1 MKKDKAYYYFQK
13 IISISDDGFIA
24 VDRNGHI
31 IEINEIYYKFLG
43 AKSKKDVIGKHIQK
57 IIPNTKMLDVMEKRY
72 CEEIGIHN
80 YAGKKTKEQIVLVS
94 RSYVE
99 NDMGEVIGGVAQVK
113 FRLQSLDVAKRLA
126 AEYDELNFYKNEYQN
141 INRNKYRFQNLIGS
155 SYKFLEKKQQGMKVC
170 KTNFSVLLT
179 GETGTG
185 KEVFAKAIHNSSGR
199 AQKPIVTINCG
210 AIPKELFESE
220 LFGYEDGAFT
230 GAKKGGKKGKF
241 FVANGGTLFLDEI
254 GDLPLNM
261 QSKLLRVLQEKEI
274 EPIGSDQSIPID
286 VRIITA
292 TRKNI
297 QRMISDGS
305 FREDLFYRL
314 NVVNIEMLPLRER
327 KEDIL
332 ELSKYFLEKLNKEYG
347 TRKTLSKEIKEIFL
361 NYSWPGNIRELDNV
375 IKFSYATSEES
386 IIEHCDLAS
395 KTINKLHIKKLDFK
409 NIKNLRENVEE
420 YEKNV
425 IYEILKRNKFSCI
438 AAAKE
443 MGIHKSLLYKKI
455 KKYHIEIKNK
465 SFN

>member
-1 MKKDKAYYYFQK
+1 MKKDEAYYYFQK

-24 VDRNGHI
+24 VDRNGYI

-57 IIPNTKMLDVMEKRY
+57 IIPNTKMLDVMERRY

-80 YAGKKTKEQIVLVS
+80 YAEKKTKEQIVLVS

-99 NDMGEVIGGVAQVK
+99 NNIGEVIGGVAQVK
-113 FRLQSLDVAKRLA
+113 FRLQSLDIAKKLA

-141 INRNKYRFQNLIGS
+141 INRNKYRFNNLIGNS
-155 SYKFLEKKQQGMKVC
+155 KKFLEKKKQGMKVC

-185 KEVFAKAIHNSSGR
+185 KEVFAKAIHNSSNR
-199 AQKPIVTINCG
+199 SKKPIITINCG

-220 LFGYEDGAFT
+220 LFGYEEGAFT

-274 EPIGSDQSIPID
+274 EPIGSNQSISID
-286 VRIITA
+286 VRIIAA

-297 QRMISDGS
+297 QKMILDGS

-332 ELSKYFLEKLNKEYG
+332 QLTDHFLEKLNKEYG
-347 TRKTLSKEIKEIFL
+347 TLKKLSKEIKEIFL

-375 IKFSYATSEES
+375 IKFSYATSEEN

-395 KTINKLHIKKLDFK
+395 KTIHKLRIKELDFK

-420 YEKNV
+420 YEKKV

-438 AAAKE
+438 NAAKE
-443 MGIHKSLLYKKI
+443 LKIHKSLLYKKI
-455 KKYHIEIKNK
+455 KKYRIEIKNK
-465 SFN
+465 SFD

>member
-1 MKKDKAYYYFQK
+1 MKKDEAYYYFQK

-24 VDRNGHI
+24 VDRNGYI

-43 AKSKKDVIGKHIQK
+43 AKSKVDVIGKHIQK

-80 YAGKKTKEQIVLVS
+80 YIGKKTKEKIVLVS

-99 NDMGEVIGGVAQVK
+99 NDIGEVIGGVAQVK
-113 FRLQSLDVAKRLA
+113 FRLHSLDIAKKLA

-141 INRNKYRFQNLIGS
+141 INRNKYRFDSLVGS

-185 KEVFAKAIHNSSGR
+185 KEVFAKAIHNSSNR
-199 AQKPIVTINCG
+199 SKKPIITINCA
-210 AIPKELFESE
+210 AIPEELLESE
-220 LFGYEDGAFT
+220 LFGYAEGAFT

-254 GDLPLNM
+254 GDMPIKM

-274 EPIGSDQSIPID
+274 EPIGWNDSIPID
-286 VRIITA
+286 VRIIAA

-297 QRMISDGS
+297 KKMVLEGS

-332 ELSKYFLEKLNKEYG
+332 ELSEYFLEKLNKEYR
-347 TRKTLSKEIKEIFL
+347 TSKRLSKEIKKNFY
-361 NYSWPGNIRELDNV
+361 NYSWPGNIRELDNA
-375 IKFSYATSEES
+375 IKCSYVTSEEN
-386 IIEHCDLAS
+386 IIENYDLPS
-395 KTINKLHIKKLDFK
+395 KTSNKLRIKKLDFK

-425 IYEILKRNKFSCI
+425 IYEILKRNKFSCVD
-438 AAAKE
+438 AARE
-443 MGIHKSLLYKKI
+443 LGIHRSLLYKKI
-455 KKYHIEIKNK
+455 KKYKIIIKNIK
-465 SFN
+465 S